1 MFNVGLILMAGIVL
15 VTRPSFIFPDDTD
28 VVLNESWIRTNTSNE
43 LRNLYQDGNFF
54 IFELRSK
61 L

>member
-1 MFNVGLILMAGIVL
+1 MINVGLILMAGIVL

-28 VVLNESWIRTNTSNE
+28 VMLNESWIRTNTSNE

>member
-1 MFNVGLILMAGIVL
+1 MINVGLILMAGIVL